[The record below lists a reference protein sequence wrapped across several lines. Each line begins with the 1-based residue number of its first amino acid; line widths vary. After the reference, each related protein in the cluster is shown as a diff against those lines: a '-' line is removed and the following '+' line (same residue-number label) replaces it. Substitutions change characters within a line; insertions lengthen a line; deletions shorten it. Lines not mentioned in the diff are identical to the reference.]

1 MIIGGLVIAACT
13 YVFGQELKEK
23 QQKKKKALAKRLSP
37 TVVVEEDFSL
47 KHQLKEILSPFV
59 DDERTE
65 QIQEFSTIEKSK
77 EEQEIEDNLSI
88 SATALGVSVISS
100 VFFPPAQILAFGGLL
115 WASLPIYKATFEA
128 LKERKVNA
136 DTMDALAMTGIL
148 ATGHLIIGSIGSLI
162 YFGSKKLL
170 LKTEDRSTRKLLN
183 LFGEQPKSVW
193 IMVGEV
199 EVEIPFE
206 ELEKGNIISL
216 NTGEMIPIDGK
227 VVKGFALIDQQ
238 ALTGESQPAEKKVG
252 DTCFASTLVLEGYLH
267 VEVEKAG
274 RDTVAAQIGQI
285 LNRSIDFKEVMTSK
299 GQEVADKAA
308 PVMLGM
314 IAATVPIM
322 GLMGGAAIANT
333 SFGYILRLVSPM
345 MVLNFLTIASQE
357 GILVKDGRSLELL
370 NKIDTVIFD
379 KTGTL
384 TLPQP
389 HIKKIHV
396 INNLS
401 EEELLTYTAAAEY
414 RQTHPIALAI
424 LQAAK
429 ERQLDLPEIDEAKYE
444 LGYGIKVSIDDKII
458 CVGSARFMKMQGVE
472 IPTTIEILTEYA
484 HNNGYSLVH
493 IAINKVLEGTIELHP
508 TVRPEAKAI
517 IRELQA
523 NKKTCYIISGDHE
536 RPTRHLAKQ
545 LGIDHY
551 FAEVLPEDKAD
562 LVMGLQKQKHT
573 VCFIGDGIND
583 AIALKKADVSIS
595 IRGASTIATDT
606 AQIVLMTESLNQLP
620 LLFDLGDQFGE
631 HMRTNLM
638 SCILPAAFTVG
649 GVFFLHFGIV
659 AAILSNQASLLL
671 GVGNSIHPMLTYQ
684 QAKLLKGKSHN
695 NQATKPKKLNPPKET
710 LQNDELEIIEQ
721 NLVEVE

>member
-1 MIIGGLVIAACT
+1 MFIIGGLTIAACT
-13 YVFGQELKEK
+13 YVFGKEVQEN
-23 QQKKKKALAKRLSP
+23 QQKKKNALAKKLNTRIS
-37 TVVVEEDFSL
+37 TEEDFSL

-59 DDERTE
+59 AHDRTG
-65 QIQEFSTIEKSK
+65 QIQEFSTVEKNK
-77 EEQEIEDNLSI
+77 EEQEIEDNISL
-88 SATALGVSVISS
+88 SATALGASVISS
-100 VFFPPAQILAFGGLL
+100 VFFPPAQILALGGLL
-115 WASLPIYKATFEA
+115 WACLPVYKVTFKG
-128 LKERKVNA
+128 LKKGKVDA
-136 DTMDALAMTGIL
+136 DTMDALAMTAIMV
-148 ATGHLIIGSIGSLI
+148 TGHLIIGSISCLI

-193 IMVGEV
+193 IVVGEV

-206 ELEKGNIISL
+206 ELEKGNIITI
-216 NTGEMIPIDGK
+216 NAGEMIPIDGK

-252 DTCFASTLVLEGYLH
+252 DTCLASTLVLEGH
-267 VEVEKAG
+267 IHIEVEKAG

-285 LNRSIDFKEVMTSK
+285 LHRSIDFKEVMTSK

-308 PVMLGM
+308 PVMLGLSG
-314 IAATVPIM
+314 ATLPFL
-322 GLMGGAAIANT
+322 GLMGGAAVANT

-370 NKIDTVIFD
+370 SKVDTVVFD

-384 TLPQP
+384 TLSQP

-396 INNLS
+396 ANNLS
-401 EEELLTYTAAAEY
+401 EDELLTYTAAAEY

-444 LGYGIKVSIDDKII
+444 VGYGIKVSIEDKVVS
-458 CVGSARFMKMQGVE
+458 VGSARFMKMQGIE
-472 IPTTIEILTEYA
+472 IPTAIETLTEYA
-484 HNNGYSLVH
+484 HDNGYSLIH
-493 IAINKVLEGTIELHP
+493 IAINDVLEGTIELHP

-551 FAEVLPEDKAD
+551 FAEVLPEDKAE
-562 LVMGLQKQKHT
+562 LVMDLQKQNKT

-583 AIALKKADVSIS
+583 SIALKKADVSIS
-595 IRGASTIATDT
+595 LQGASTIATDT

-620 LLFDLGDQFGE
+620 LLFSLGDQFEE

-638 SCILPAAFTVG
+638 SCIVPAVFTVG

-659 AAILSNQASLLL
+659 TAILANQFSLLL
-671 GVGNSIHPMLTYQ
+671 GVGNSIHPMVTYQ
-684 QAKLLKGKSHN
+684 QAKKERQLLNK
-695 NQATKPKKLNPPKET
+695 
-710 LQNDELEIIEQ
+710 
-721 NLVEVE
+721 